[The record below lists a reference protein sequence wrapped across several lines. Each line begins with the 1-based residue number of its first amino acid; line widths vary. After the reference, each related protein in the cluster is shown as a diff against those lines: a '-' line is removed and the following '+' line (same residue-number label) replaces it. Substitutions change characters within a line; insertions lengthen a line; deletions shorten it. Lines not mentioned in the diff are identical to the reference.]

1 MPAARTTRK
10 TEIPAQPTAYAALM
24 DRALTSPLPNWKN
37 TVRVAL
43 AGLADALE
51 AEGCDEM
58 RAAYCAGVK
67 DGFIQGC
74 IAAEDAA
81 GSGSVSK

>member
-1 MPAARTTRK
+1 MATARAPRK
-10 TEIPAQPTAYAALM
+10 TEIPAEPTIYAGLL
-24 DRALTSPLPNWKN
+24 DRALQSPLPNWKN

-58 RAAYCAGVK
+58 RAAYAAGVK

-74 IAAEDAA
+74 IASED
-81 GSGSVSK
+81 SR